1 MLKRDD
7 YINLIE
13 EIRNTDKKSLDEFIE
28 KVLEP
33 LIKENENFIEVLYKD
48 IHYLIKDIV
57 KVGGNDL
64 AIENGDFVI
73 EDGDLKLTGYQS
85 RLHNLSIWLHI
96 EVCKKIAEENP
107 LIFVQKME
115 DFENNFLNKPNYTP
129 EYKAKLDKIKRSLKK
144 ERKLNL
150 GEKENFWNKIFDIDN
165 LELKPNFAGIGI
177 NGNNLIDKFRKP
189 WREKEKLLP
198 TKNIVHLADS
208 AKNEDDSNKEK

>member
-33 LIKENENFIEVLYKD
+33 LRKENENFIEVLYKD
-48 IHYLIKDIV
+48 IHFLINDID
-57 KVGGNDL
+57 KEGENDL
-64 AIENGDFVI
+64 SIENGDFVI

-96 EVCKKIAEENP
+96 EVSKKIDEGNP
-107 LIFVQKME
+107 LDFVQKME
-115 DFENNFLNKPNYTP
+115 YFENNFLNKQNYTP
-129 EYKAKLDKIKRSLKK
+129 EYKAKLEKIKRSLKK
-144 ERKLNL
+144 ECKLNL

-177 NGNNLIDKFRKP
+177 NGNNLIDKFRK
-189 WREKEKLLP
+189 
-198 TKNIVHLADS
+198 S
-208 AKNEDDSNKEK
+208 

>member
-13 EIRNTDKKSLDEFIE
+13 EIRNTDKKSLDEFID

-33 LIKENENFIEVLYKD
+33 LRAENENFIEVLYKD
-48 IHYLIKDIV
+48 VHYLIKDID
-57 KVGGNDL
+57 KEGENDL

-85 RLHNLSIWLHI
+85 RLHSLSIWLHI
-96 EVCKKIAEENP
+96 EVCKKLTEANP
-107 LIFVQKME
+107 LTFIEKMD
-115 DFENNFLNKPNYTP
+115 DFEKNFLNKPNYTP
-129 EYKAKLDKIKRSLKK
+129 EYKAKLDKIKKSLKK

-150 GEKENFWNKIFDIDN
+150 GEKENFWSKIFDLDN

-177 NGNNLIDKFRKP
+177 NGNNLIDKFRKQ
-189 WREKEKLLP
+189 
-198 TKNIVHLADS
+198 
-208 AKNEDDSNKEK
+208 